1 MDFLGS
7 MDRKHPF
14 NIPYLFPNLFPNLIF
29 NMRSTY
35 TQRPN
40 EVPLGDFNY
49 NIKHEN
55 VDKVNGNP
63 SAGI

>member
-1 MDFLGS
+1 
-7 MDRKHPF
+7 
-14 NIPYLFPNLFPNLIF
+14 
-29 NMRSTY
+29 MRSTY

-40 EVPLGDFNY
+40 EVPLGDFNL

-63 SAGI
+63 SAGIYKGLFISIERKKTIP